1 MWRIVPCLFSF
12 FFLSGVPLLSFFG
25 FFFYDRAPMPCRFN
39 IVIVFLFIFHIFMR
53 LLTLILRVWCVCVCA
68 RVDVPQRDRADR

>member
-1 MWRIVPCLFSF
+1 MAYCAVSFSF
-12 FFLSGVPLLSFFG
+12 FFVWGSSSFLFRV
-25 FFFYDRAPMPCRFN
+25 FFYDRAPMPCRFN